1 LLARNLRY
9 SRMQFAYKAKEA
21 SGKLVE
27 GLVEAADQKAAMA
40 RLREQRMT
48 VIEIAQKAKKS
59 PFFKP
64 KVENKDIVIFSRQ
77 LSTLVSAGIPIV
89 QGLNILESQAEN
101 PAFKTVVSAL
111 RTDIESG
118 LSIADGMRKHP
129 QAFTELYVSMIK
141 AGEVGGILD
150 TILERLSAYL
160 EASEVLKAKVKS
172 AMMYPTVVGGAA
184 FFITVFLI
192 IFIIPV
198 FKDIFGGFGAELP
211 FPTRVIIGISDFLR
225 GNIVYILAI
234 VGGGVWGVKKYL
246 KTEKGQEKL
255 DDISLKLPVF
265 GILLKKVA
273 IAKFTRTLGTLIKSG
288 VPILQGLETVAKT
301 AGNKIIE
308 RAIYKSRDSIKEG
321 GRIAD
326 PLKKANIFPPMVI
339 QMISVG
345 EETGGLDTML
355 NKIADFYDQEVDTAV
370 KGLTSMIEPLIM
382 VVMGVVI
389 GGIVIAMFMP
399 MFSMS
404 DIATK

>member
-1 LLARNLRY
+1 
-9 SRMQFAYKAKEA
+9 M
-21 SGKLVE
+21 
-27 GLVEAADQKAAMA
+27 EAADQKAAIA
-40 RLREQRMT
+40 RLREQRLT
-48 VIEIAQKAKKS
+48 VVEIRQKAKKS

-64 KVENKDIVIFSRQ
+64 KVDTKDVVVFSRQ

-89 QGLNILESQAEN
+89 QGLNILEAQAEN
-101 PAFKTVVSAL
+101 PAFKTVVSGL

-118 LSIADGMRKHP
+118 LSIADAMRKHP

-150 TILERLSAYL
+150 TILERLSGFL
-160 EASEVLKAKVKS
+160 EASEALKAKVKS
-172 AMMYPTVVGGAA
+172 ALMYPTVVGGVA
-184 FFITVFLI
+184 FLITVFLI
-192 IFIIPV
+192 VFIIPV
-198 FKDIFGGFGAELP
+198 FKDIFSGFGAELP
-211 FPTRVIIGISDFLR
+211 FPTRMIILLSDTIR
-225 GNIVYILAI
+225 GNIVYILAA
-234 VGGGVWGVKKYL
+234 VGGGVWGVKKYI

-301 AGNKIIE
+301 SGNKIIE

-321 GRIAD
+321 GRISD
-326 PLKKANIFPPMVI
+326 PLKKADIFPPMVI

-345 EETGGLDTML
+345 EETGGLDNML

-389 GGIVIAMFMP
+389 GAIVIAMFMP
-399 MFSMS
+399 MFSMGEL
-404 DIATK
+404 AGKG

>member
-1 LLARNLRY
+1 
-9 SRMQFAYKAKEA
+9 MQFAYKAKER
-21 SGKLVE
+21 SGKAVE
-27 GLVEAADQKAAMA
+27 GLVEAPDQKAAIA

-48 VIEIAQKAKKS
+48 VLEISQKAKKS

-64 KVENKDIVIFSRQ
+64 KVNNADIVIFSRQ
-77 LSTLVSAGIPIV
+77 LSTLVSAGVPIV
-89 QGLNILESQAEN
+89 QGLNILEAQAEN
-101 PAFKTVVSAL
+101 PAFKAVVTAL
-111 RTDIESG
+111 RSDIEAG
-118 LSIADGMRKHP
+118 LSIADAMRKHP

-150 TILERLSAYL
+150 TILERLSGFL
-160 EASEVLKAKVKS
+160 ESAEALRAKVKS
-172 AMMYPTVVGGAA
+172 ALMYPMVIGGAA
-184 FFITVFLI
+184 MLITAFLM

-198 FKDIFGGFGAELP
+198 FKDIFGGFGADLP
-211 FPTRVIIGISDFLR
+211 APTKVVVWISDTLR
-225 GNIVYILAI
+225 AYFPHIAVCIGGIVWA
-234 VGGGVWGVKKYL
+234 VKKYA
-246 KTEKGQEKL
+246 KTEKGIKKL
-255 DDISLKLPVF
+255 DSIALNLPVF

-301 AGNKIIE
+301 SGNKIIE
-308 RAIYKSRDSIKEG
+308 EAIYKSRDSIKEG
-321 GRIAD
+321 GRISD

-345 EETGGLDTML
+345 EETGGLDGML

-382 VVMGVVI
+382 VFMGIVI

-399 MFSMS
+399 MLSMS
-404 DIATK
+404 SLAEK